1 MREPAFLRPAALVLG
16 LLLLVSAQLFWWVIF
31 FHMNSER
38 QAETEGRLDRA
49 MEALADMGRVE
60 EPAMLEKIGPHH
72 RVKESV
78 QSAREKE
85 RNRKHAML
93 ISETI
98 FVLLVMSY
106 GSFRVIRSLRREA
119 RLARE
124 RSVFV
129 NSVSHELKTPIASLM
144 LDFETL
150 LKRKLSEKQRREIL
164 EEDLREV
171 RRLENQVNNLLES
184 ARIGERNSAS
194 VESSLTDV
202 RAELESYLKTHR
214 RTLERSHARV
224 RITGPALLLKI
235 DKERFMRIADNLI
248 QNSVQY
254 SPHKPELEIEM
265 KREGTLGVVAFHD
278 NGLGI
283 PDSELANVFLPF
295 YRLTSGS
302 RRVKGTGLGLYLVQE
317 NVKAAG
323 GSVKALHRPAGRGT
337 TIEVR
342 IPAGAP

>member
-16 LLLLVSAQLFWWVIF
+16 LLVLVSAQLFWWIVF
-31 FHMNSER
+31 FHLNSVR
-38 QAETEGRLDRA
+38 QSETEERLDRA
-49 MEALADMGRVE
+49 MEALADMGRIE
-60 EPAMLEKIGPHH
+60 EPAMLEKEGRHY
-72 RVKESV
+72 RVRESV
-78 QSAREKE
+78 RAAREKE
-85 RNRKHAML
+85 TNRKHAML

-106 GSFRVIRSLRREA
+106 GSFRVIRSLQREG

-144 LDFETL
+144 LDLETL
-150 LKRKLSEKQRREIL
+150 LKRKLPEKQRRAIL

-184 ARIGERNSAS
+184 ARLSGGTGN
-194 VESSLTDV
+194 VVGSSLTDV
-202 RAELESYLKTHR
+202 RAELESYLDTHR
-214 RTLERSHARV
+214 RTLERSQAR
-224 RITGPALLLKI
+224 IQIKGPELFLKI
-235 DKERFMRIADNLI
+235 DRERFMRIADNLI

-254 SPHKPELEIEM
+254 SPHKPELEIEI
-265 KREGTLGVVAFHD
+265 KREGALGLVAFHD

-283 PDSELANVFLPF
+283 PDAELANVFLPF
-295 YRLTSGS
+295 YRLTNGS

-323 GSVKALHRPAGRGT
+323 GSVKALRRAGGRGT